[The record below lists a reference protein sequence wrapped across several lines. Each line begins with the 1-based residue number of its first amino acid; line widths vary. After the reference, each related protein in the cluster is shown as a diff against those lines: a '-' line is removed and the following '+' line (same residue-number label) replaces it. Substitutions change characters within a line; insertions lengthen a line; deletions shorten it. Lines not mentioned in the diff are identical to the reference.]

1 MLPICERE
9 QDVLDAIGN
18 SGWPGRCDDEL
29 RAHVNVC
36 AVCSDLAE
44 VAAAVIDDRDAAW
57 SLARVPPAGI
67 VWWRAQLRAREEA
80 ARAAGRP
87 VAFAQGVAASVAVW
101 LIVSLVRAL
110 PADYLVEW
118 RTWIGSAVPTVT
130 VTMADVGRVTATVP
144 LVVLF
149 LVAVWLVLA
158 PVAIYFAA
166 ADE

>member
-1 MLPICERE
+1 
-9 QDVLDAIGN
+9 
-18 SGWPGRCDDEL
+18 
-29 RAHVNVC
+29 
-36 AVCSDLAE
+36 
-44 VAAAVIDDRDAAW
+44 
-57 SLARVPPAGI
+57 
-67 VWWRAQLRAREEA
+67 
-80 ARAAGRP
+80 
-87 VAFAQGVAASVAVW
+87 
-101 LIVSLVRAL
+101 VRAL

-144 LVVLF
+144 LVVLL